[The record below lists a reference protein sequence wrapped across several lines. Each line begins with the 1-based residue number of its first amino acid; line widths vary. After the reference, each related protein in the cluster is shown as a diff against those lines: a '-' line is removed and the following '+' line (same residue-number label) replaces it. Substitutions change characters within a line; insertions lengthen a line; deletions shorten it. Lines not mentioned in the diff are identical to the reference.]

1 VTTPTSAIEAG
12 SLSDNLYSEYLKRI
26 QARFTSNTSGQ
37 ALFTTDATS
46 LYTAYID
53 ALPEDEQAAHA
64 CYECRRFVDRFGGLV
79 TIGKD
84 GHAQSAIWNV
94 DDAIDLYKA
103 STMAMLEII
112 RNAKVTGVFL
122 SSDIAW
128 GKPVTDVWPHMSVK
142 PAAKA
147 IYKRGA
153 LTAGQA
159 MAKKREDFKN
169 VSAALKDFDTATLG
183 QAIRLLKSDAL
194 YRSEKVLG
202 AATWLRDL
210 HNSLGSK
217 HSTQR
222 ENKLWKA
229 IAAAPAGFCHPRSSM
244 IGTLLEDIAAGKN
257 FEDVSRAFAAKMH
270 PLQYQRPQAAP
281 AAGTIEQAEKLVEKL
296 GIQASLPRRFM
307 RPDEV
312 KAIWVPKKAQRGRKD
327 GVFSHLKPKEA
338 SAQQSME
345 LPAVKITWEK
355 FQRTVLGDAERIEY
369 YLQRRDEY
377 CILVTS
383 VNADAPPIIQWDI
396 PEARNPAS
404 CYLWQGGSPTSQYGL
419 PECG

>member
-1 VTTPTSAIEAG
+1 
-12 SLSDNLYSEYLKRI
+12 
-26 QARFTSNTSGQ
+26 
-37 ALFTTDATS
+37 
-46 LYTAYID
+46 
-53 ALPEDEQAAHA
+53 
-64 CYECRRFVDRFGGLV
+64 
-79 TIGKD
+79 
-84 GHAQSAIWNV
+84 
-94 DDAIDLYKA
+94 
-103 STMAMLEII
+103 
-112 RNAKVTGVFL
+112 
-122 SSDIAW
+122 
-128 GKPVTDVWPHMSVK
+128 MSVK

-159 MAKKREDFKN
+159 MAEKREDFKN

-312 KAIWVPKKAQRGRKD
+312 KTIWVPKKAQRGRKD

-345 LPAVKITWEK
+345 LPPVKITWEK
-355 FQRTVLGDAERIEY
+355 FRRTILGDAERIEY
-369 YLQRRDEY
+369 YLKKRDEY
-377 CILVTS
+377 CILVTA
-383 VNADAPPIIQWDI
+383 VNAGAPPIIQWDRL
-396 PEARNPAS
+396 EERNPAS
-404 CYLWQGGSPTSQYGL
+404 CYLWHGGSPASQYGL
-419 PECG
+419 SHSVYVDVASITLLPGQWGSKVLAHQGEGVIFLIQGARETRNPGAALFPELLKSELHGVRSVIEAYSKTAKMEYAEGPHAIGPLLSKGSGWTARVRVTTEGQTAVYDLDRWD